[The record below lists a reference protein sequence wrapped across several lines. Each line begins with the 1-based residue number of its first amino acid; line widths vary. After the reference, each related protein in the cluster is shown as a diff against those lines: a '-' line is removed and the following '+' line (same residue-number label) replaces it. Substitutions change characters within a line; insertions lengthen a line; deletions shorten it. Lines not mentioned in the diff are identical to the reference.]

1 VTLTSFS
8 PLHENLNRA
17 AIEIM
22 TRDQPGMLAAEPAAD
37 MRTKAG
43 NWDAAAAARVASQ
56 VSAENFP
63 VALRLLPR
71 RYRRHLLAVYA
82 YARTV
87 DDVGDL
93 APPAERPRLLGAL
106 RADVARL
113 YAAAGSGTAEPES
126 PVVRGLA
133 PTVTD
138 CGIPM
143 QLLLDLIS
151 ANEQD
156 QIVSR
161 YATFDDLLGYCRL
174 SANPIGRIVL
184 HIFGCFTDDR
194 ARQSD
199 AICAG
204 LQLAEHWQDVAEDLQ
219 AGRIYLP
226 ADDLARFGCTEQ
238 DLGSG
243 PAPARVR
250 RLLAFETGRA
260 AELIDAGAPLIRGL
274 PLVPRAA
281 IAGYVAGGRAALAA
295 IARADY
301 DVLAFTPRPGKVRTA
316 AELVLAFAR
325 AR

>member
-22 TRDQPGMLAAEPAAD
+22 TRDQPGILAADPAPD
-37 MRTKAG
+37 ERSRAG
-43 NWDAAAAARVASQ
+43 NWEAAAAARVATQ
-56 VSAENFP
+56 VTAENFP

-71 RYRRHLLAVYA
+71 RHRLHLLAVYA

-87 DDVGDL
+87 DDTGDL
-93 APPAERPRLLGAL
+93 APVGDRPRLLSAL
-106 RADVARL
+106 REDVRRL
-113 YAAAGSGTAEPES
+113 YAAAGPGAAEPES
-126 PVVRGLA
+126 PVVLGLA
-133 PTVTD
+133 RTVTE

-161 YATFDDLLGYCRL
+161 YQTFDDLVGYCRL

-184 HIFGCFTDDR
+184 HVFGCYDEDR

-199 AICAG
+199 AICTG
-204 LQLAEHWQDVAEDLQ
+204 LQLAEHWQDVAEDLR

-226 ADDLARFGCTEQ
+226 AEDMHQFGCTEQ
-238 DLGSG
+238 DLASAS
-243 PAPARVR
+243 APS
-250 RLLAFETGRA
+250 RLRELMAFETTRA
-260 AELIDAGAPLIRGL
+260 RELLDAGAPLIGGL
-274 PLVPRAA
+274 PVVPRAA
-281 IAGYVAGGRAALAA
+281 IAGYVAGGRAALTA
-295 IARADY
+295 IARADF
-301 DVLAFTPRPGKVRTA
+301 DVLAATPQASKGRTA
-316 AELVLAFAR
+316 AELIMAFAR

>member
-22 TRDQPGMLAAEPAAD
+22 TRDQPGILAADPAAD
-37 MRTKAG
+37 GRSRAG
-43 NWDAAAAARVASQ
+43 DWEAAAAARVAAQ

-63 VALRLLPR
+63 VALRMLPR
-71 RYRRHLLAVYA
+71 RYRLHLLAVYA

-87 DDVGDL
+87 DDTGDL
-93 APPAERPRLLGAL
+93 APAGERPRLLSAL
-106 RADVARL
+106 REDVTRL
-113 YAAAGSGTAEPES
+113 YAAAGSGTAEPQS

-133 PTVTD
+133 RTVTE
-138 CGIPM
+138 CGVPM

-161 YATFDDLLGYCRL
+161 YETFDDLLAYCRL
-174 SANPIGRIVL
+174 SANPVGRIVL
-184 HIFGCFTDDR
+184 HVFGCFNEDR

-199 AICAG
+199 LICTG
-204 LQLAEHWQDVAEDLQ
+204 LQLAEHWQDVAEDLR

-226 ADDLARFGCTEQ
+226 AEDMLRFGCTEQ
-238 DLGSG
+238 DLAPG
-243 PAPARVR
+243 PAPPQVR
-250 RLLAFETGRA
+250 ELMQFETGRA
-260 AELIDAGAPLIRGL
+260 RELLDAGAPLISGL
-274 PLVPRAA
+274 PVVPRAA
-281 IAGYVAGGRAALAA
+281 IAGYVAGGRAALTA
-295 IARADY
+295 IARADF
-301 DVLAFTPRPGKVRTA
+301 DVLAATPRAGQGRTA
-316 AELVLAFAR
+316 AELIMAFAR